1 MRIAPFILLGF
12 AVAGCA
18 TNRPIAEIA
27 PPPPTQSTVGLEQV
41 LGQSP
46 PAVVKLIGSPGLDRT
61 EGKGRHLQFAQGSC
75 VLDVYFYAP
84 PAGGEPVATYADARL
99 KDGKPLDTAS
109 CLQIQLR
116 AQPRP
121 LS

>member
-1 MRIAPFILLGF
+1 MRIAPFMLLGL
-12 AVAGCA
+12 AVGGCTTTQRVA
-18 TNRPIAEIA
+18 PIA
-27 PPPPTQSTVGLEQV
+27 PPPPQSTIGLEQV

-84 PAGGEPVATYADARL
+84 PGGGEPVATYADARL

-116 AQPRP
+116 ATPQP